1 MKRSI
6 NMTIH
11 CSTLCC
17 TKGLERAQ
25 MCTLGTSG
33 INCGGYYTALRRN
46 SVIFA
51 MLESFSEYHLKWETK
66 VKNTLHSTCSKCG
79 LQSRSGCII
88 ITRKLV
94 RNEKTFGCSWLSNF
108 TFTFH
113 FHALE
118 KEMATHSSALA
129 WRIPGMAEPGGLP
142 SLGLHKSDTTDMT

>member
-1 MKRSI
+1 
-6 NMTIH
+6 MTIH
-11 CSTLCC
+11 CSTMCC

-94 RNEKTFGCSWLSNF
+94 RNEKTVGCSWLSNF